1 MRKWGEKDWR
11 KKTPNISG
19 ERERSSVKMY
29 QLWIALK
36 KYNQLV
42 GEGILGSNHNQIIV
56 ESRTLEIQM
65 RKLKGF
71 LLKSD

>member
-1 MRKWGEKDWR
+1 M
-11 KKTPNISG
+11 
-19 ERERSSVKMY
+19 ERERSSVKMN